1 MGFSTWH
8 WLKRDIKMKFIV
20 AACLIAAAFAEP
32 EAKAD
37 ADASVLYGA
46 YGYAGY
52 AAPYSLGYRGY
63 AGAHGAY
70 GAYPYAHSYGHYLG
84 KRSADA
90 EPEAEASVLYGS
102 YGYAGYAAP
111 HSVGYTGYSGY
122 PYSHAAYPYAGAYG
136 HCIGK
141 RSADAEPEADASVL
155 YGSYGYAGYAAS
167 PYTHGYSG
175 YAGYPRAY
183 GAYPYAHGAYSYLG

>member
-8 WLKRDIKMKFIV
+8 WLKKDIKMKFI
-20 AACLIAAAFAEP
+20 ATACLIAAAFADP

-46 YGYAGY
+46 HGYAGY

-63 AGAHGAY
+63 AGAYAGAY
-70 GAYPYAHSYGHYLG
+70 GAYPHAHSYGHY
-84 KRSADA
+84 
-90 EPEAEASVLYGS
+90 
-102 YGYAGYAAP
+102 
-111 HSVGYTGYSGY
+111 
-122 PYSHAAYPYAGAYG
+122 
-136 HCIGK
+136 IGK

-155 YGSYGYAGYAAS
+155 YGAYGYAGYAAS

-175 YAGYPRAY
+175 YAASPYAY
-183 GAYPYAHGAYSYLG
+183 GAYPYAHSYGHYIGKRSADAEPEADASVLYGAYGYAGYAAPHSVGYAGYSGY

>member
-1 MGFSTWH
+1 
-8 WLKRDIKMKFIV
+8 MKFI
-20 AACLIAAAFAEP
+20 ATACLIAAAFAEP

-63 AGAHGAY
+63 AGA
-70 GAYPYAHSYGHYLG
+70 YPYGHGHSYGHY
-84 KRSADA
+84 
-90 EPEAEASVLYGS
+90 
-102 YGYAGYAAP
+102 
-111 HSVGYTGYSGY
+111 
-122 PYSHAAYPYAGAYG
+122 
-136 HCIGK
+136 IGK

-155 YGSYGYAGYAAS
+155 YGTYGYAGYAAS

-175 YAGYPRAY
+175 YAASPYAY
-183 GAYPYAHGAYSYLG
+183 GAYPYAHSYGHYLG

>member
-8 WLKRDIKMKFIV
+8 WLKKDIKVKFI
-20 AACLIAAAFAEP
+20 ATACLIAAAFADP

-63 AGAHGAY
+63 AGVHGAY
-70 GAYPYAHSYGHYLG
+70 GAYPYAHSTGHYIG

-90 EPEAEASVLYGS
+90 EADASVLYGS

-111 HSVGYTGYSGY
+111 HSVGYAGYSGY
-122 PYSHAAYPYAGAYG
+122 PYAHAAYPYAGAYG
-136 HCIGK
+136 HYIGK

-155 YGSYGYAGYAAS
+155 YGAYGYAGYAAS

-175 YAGYPRAY
+175 
-183 GAYPYAHGAYSYLG
+183 

>member
-1 MGFSTWH
+1 
-8 WLKRDIKMKFIV
+8 MKFI
-20 AACLIAAAFAEP
+20 ATACLIAAAFADP

-63 AGAHGAY
+63 AGAY
-70 GAYPYAHSYGHYLG
+70 GAYPYGHSYGHY
-84 KRSADA
+84 
-90 EPEAEASVLYGS
+90 
-102 YGYAGYAAP
+102 
-111 HSVGYTGYSGY
+111 
-122 PYSHAAYPYAGAYG
+122 
-136 HCIGK
+136 IGK
-141 RSADAEPEADASVL
+141 RSADAEPEADVSVL

-167 PYTHGYSG
+167 PYSHGYSG
-175 YAGYPRAY
+175 YAASPYAY